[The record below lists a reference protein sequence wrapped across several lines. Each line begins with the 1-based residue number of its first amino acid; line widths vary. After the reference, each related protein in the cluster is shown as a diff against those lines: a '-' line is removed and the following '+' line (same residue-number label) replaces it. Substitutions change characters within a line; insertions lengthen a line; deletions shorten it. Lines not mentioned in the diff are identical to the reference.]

1 MRREAKLVVA
11 VLVLVVGPTA
21 VLSLLTARV
30 LKNWQIVIEKQLE
43 TDAERALLTV
53 ADNLAS
59 TFATGQE
66 QATRGVAEAL
76 GRENNQARLVS
87 FAAAFCRSN
96 EWADRLLVVRVPEG
110 VIYPPPLSGACVSGV
125 ERARDTEGA
134 RNDPE
139 SPQAMRQ
146 KALHLQYQHGDF
158 EGAAHEYAALFE
170 RADAP
175 ADLRCEAGLRLAQCY
190 RKAGRAPQAAAVLRS
205 VMSGDPERKAEARVP
220 VDAGPLVRDPEEGY
234 LYALTAAQVLTELL
248 QETGAPAAAL
258 DNEMT
263 LLARFV
269 AAYSDVV
276 PCQRATLL
284 ADIDRRLPALLAAG
298 ADRSRGGDAAARV
311 AVLRAEL
318 REWETARRMP
328 DAERAALTD
337 SVARRTRNGPPLARA
352 GEWIVTEG
360 ARCRLAELRNQP
372 GIFAGYAVSLSG
384 LERQLR
390 RLAHDATAGKG
401 LRIVLKGLGNEPA
414 AASPALAEQ
423 RLAAPL
429 ELVTLAALP
438 LDPEALRAHA
448 RLQSRF
454 YGWGVLLLAVGVAG
468 GAWVVLRQA
477 AAEIRQAR
485 LRSGFVASVSH
496 DLRTPL
502 ASMRM
507 LAESL
512 YLGRIEDPAKQQAFL
527 GAMLRECDRLSRLTD
542 RALYFIRLGQDALQ
556 VRLTEGDIGAVVKD
570 TTDAFAAGMP
580 EGTVQLEVAVAD
592 RLPSVRFDLG
602 AMEQVIMNLLDN
614 AVKYSPERKEIR
626 VSAAPAR
633 DGREVVITVQDRGIG
648 IDAQERRKI
657 FRAYYRGSDRQV
669 ARTTGMGLGLA
680 LCRHIVRAH
689 AGRIEVES
697 RPGEGSAFRVVLPAT
712 TEEA

>member
-87 FAAAFCRSN
+87 FAAAFCRAN

-284 ADIDRRLPALLAAG
+284 ADIDRRTRRRAWPCCAPNCGNGKRPG
-298 ADRSRGGDAAARV
+298 ACRTRSGLRSPIASRGGRGTGRRSLAPGNGSSRKARGAAWPSCA
-311 AVLRAEL
+311 
-318 REWETARRMP
+318 
-328 DAERAALTD
+328 
-337 SVARRTRNGPPLARA
+337 
-352 GEWIVTEG
+352 I
-360 ARCRLAELRNQP
+360 
-372 GIFAGYAVSLSG
+372 
-384 LERQLR
+384 
-390 RLAHDATAGKG
+390 
-401 LRIVLKGLGNEPA
+401 
-414 AASPALAEQ
+414 SPASS
-423 RLAAPL
+423 
-429 ELVTLAALP
+429 
-438 LDPEALRAHA
+438 RA
-448 RLQSRF
+448 
-454 YGWGVLLLAVGVAG
+454 
-468 GAWVVLRQA
+468 
-477 AAEIRQAR
+477 
-485 LRSGFVASVSH
+485 
-496 DLRTPL
+496 TP
-502 ASMRM
+502 
-507 LAESL
+507 
-512 YLGRIEDPAKQQAFL
+512 
-527 GAMLRECDRLSRLTD
+527 
-542 RALYFIRLGQDALQ
+542 
-556 VRLTEGDIGAVVKD
+556 
-570 TTDAFAAGMP
+570 
-580 EGTVQLEVAVAD
+580 
-592 RLPSVRFDLG
+592 
-602 AMEQVIMNLLDN
+602 
-614 AVKYSPERKEIR
+614 
-626 VSAAPAR
+626 SA
-633 DGREVVITVQDRGIG
+633 
-648 IDAQERRKI
+648 
-657 FRAYYRGSDRQV
+657 
-669 ARTTGMGLGLA
+669 
-680 LCRHIVRAH
+680 
-689 AGRIEVES
+689 
-697 RPGEGSAFRVVLPAT
+697 
-712 TEEA
+712 